1 MRHLLTIVVQAVL
14 LFAILGV
21 VLAIA
26 ASTTGAAEKAVLVV
40 IGVLLVAAGR
50 WIHRFDDGHPA

>member
-1 MRHLLTIVVQAVL
+1 MRHLLSIVIQAVL

-26 ASTTGAAEKAVLVV
+26 ASTTDAAEKAVLVV
-40 IGVLLVAAGR
+40 IGVVLVAAAW
-50 WIHRFDDGHPA
+50 WIHRIDHAHPA